1 MKEDDPLAW
10 VEKAEEDWDTANML
24 FKLTK
29 PYKGI
34 ICFHFQQSAEKYIKA
49 ILVLKENSFPK
60 THDLTILNKI
70 CEKAGVLLG
79 INEDDLDLLS
89 GYAARARYPG
99 AEPTIEDAREAQQ
112 TAKTVR
118 QFTRTFLGLK
128 K

>member
-60 THDLTILNKI
+60 THDLSI
-70 CEKAGVLLG
+70 CPKLC
-79 INEDDLDLLS
+79 
-89 GYAARARYPG
+89 
-99 AEPTIEDAREAQQ
+99 
-112 TAKTVR
+112 
-118 QFTRTFLGLK
+118 
-128 K
+128 